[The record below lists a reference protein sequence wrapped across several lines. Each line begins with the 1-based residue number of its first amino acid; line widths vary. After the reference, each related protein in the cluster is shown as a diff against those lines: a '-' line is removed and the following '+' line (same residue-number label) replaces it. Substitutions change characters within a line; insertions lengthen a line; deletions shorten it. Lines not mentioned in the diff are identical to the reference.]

1 MSEAKEDR
9 PNNINYD
16 EPPSIIVDDE
26 DDVFP
31 ADLRDFRK
39 PRACTLPPEIIAT
52 PPVDKMPSALPFPN
66 NFLTP
71 TTKQG

>member
-1 MSEAKEDR
+1 MDE
-9 PNNINYD
+9 INRYD
-16 EPPSIIVDDE
+16 DPPSILVDDE

-39 PRACTLPPEIIAT
+39 PRACTLPPEFMGT
-52 PPVDKMPSALPFPN
+52 DPPINEMPRAMPPPPN

-71 TTKQG
+71 TLPKKG